1 MLNLFLNL
9 NSLFRIGGLDVTS
22 VMAGL
27 AILCWDADEVW
38 VAQSKWHP
46 DSMYIR
52 KKGISSLCIIGD
64 LAFCLIKLAAACELG
79 STCNMA
85 AWCI

>member
-27 AILCWDADEVW
+27 AILCWDACTGW
-38 VAQSKWHP
+38 VTKPAWHP
-46 DSMYIR
+46 SSIYIR

-64 LAFCLIKLAAACELG
+64 LAFCLIKLAAQAVWVA
-79 STCNMA
+79 T
-85 AWCI
+85 